1 MKWSDP
7 AHYLEV
13 KCAPTWQESPIIG
26 SDPESGA
33 TFLLRRETVRKWSM
47 KPEFSPCHLS
57 QDYALNH
64 LTRLESLPN
73 SGCSRKS
80 GYCAAVFVSQERE
93 SGCRGCQA
101 EVVTFER

>member
-64 LTRLESLPN
+64 LTRLDHYQTVDVLEKWVLR
-73 SGCSRKS
+73 SG
-80 GYCAAVFVSQERE
+80 FVSQERE
-93 SGCRGCQA
+93 FPVAAVARQKL
-101 EVVTFER
+101 